1 MPRLPESSKSH
12 NSDRSENFEV
22 KTNRPPI
29 VSGSSRVQGAE
40 KKITA
45 IKAPGAPQNGR
56 DEFPEADTGPPESI
70 SAQLALMRAR
80 SSSNVNIRKVAASK
94 RRITSEPARPSQ
106 SIARGG
112 VISPF
117 SSAQNRTPS
126 MESGTPV
133 VQVVQAR
140 GIGVGSTRDEGDL
153 DYPSSRQPQQPVAL
167 EKRTDFVKT
176 EGNTEGELPSVG
188 TPDFHARTKGKGKE
202 RAEVEVKKARFLRH
216 PDDSEDSDSDADV
229 VTAPDKD
236 ELSLQVSPRRP
247 MAAPS
252 WVPSPHKQATTGLNM
267 NAAAQDFL
275 QNIVRDVMYEFQR
288 ETKAEMMGIHLDL
301 VRMGRGWKRE
311 LRETMEEWGQELR
324 QLREEN
330 KRLREENER
339 LRRGF

>member
-1 MPRLPESSKSH
+1 MKP
-12 NSDRSENFEV
+12 NQ
-22 KTNRPPI
+22 PPI
-29 VSGSSRVQGAE
+29 LSGASWMQGAG

-45 IKAPGAPQNGR
+45 IKASDAAQNGG

-70 SAQLALMRAR
+70 SARLALMRAR
-80 SSSNVNIRKVAASK
+80 SSSNVNIRKVAASG
-94 RRITSEPARPSQ
+94 RRIASESARPSQ
-106 SIARGG
+106 SITQGT
-112 VISPF
+112 VISAS

-126 MESGTPV
+126 TGSGTPV
-133 VQVVQAR
+133 VQAVQAQ
-140 GIGVGSTRDEGDL
+140 GIGVGSTQDEDEL
-153 DYPSSRQPQQPVAL
+153 DYPSSKQPQQPVAF
-167 EKRTDFVKT
+167 ERGKDFVKT
-176 EGNTEGELPSVG
+176 ERSTGGDLPRIG
-188 TPDFHARTKGKGKE
+188 TPELHAWTKGKGKE
-202 RAEVEVKKARFLRH
+202 RAEIEVKKARFLRH
-216 PDDSEDSDSDADV
+216 PGDSEDSDSDADV

-236 ELSLQVSPRRP
+236 GLSLQVSPRRP

-267 NAAAQDFL
+267 NTAAQDFF